1 MRLSEAL
8 AQMTVLNLCKSY
20 GEKAVLTNFS
30 AHFEKGETSALMG
43 PSGCGKSTLLRI
55 LLGIE
60 KADAGEIRG
69 VGRAVAVFQEDR
81 LSEPLSA
88 VMNVCLGRRD
98 ATRKEAKALLSA
110 LGLASDAEK
119 SVCELSGG
127 MRRRVSIARALIA
140 DADTVLLDE
149 PFSALDDETKAA
161 VMAFTKEAL
170 KGKTVLLITHD
181 AEEACAFAENRVY
194 PFLVHQ
200 G

>member
-1 MRLSEAL
+1 
-8 AQMTVLNLCKSY
+8 MTVLNLEKSY
-20 GEKAVLTNFS
+20 RGTPVLRGFS
-30 AHFEKGETSALMG
+30 ANFAEGEISALMG
-43 PSGCGKSTLLRI
+43 PSGCGKTTLLRI

-60 KADAGEIRG
+60 EADAGSIRG

-88 VMNVCLGRRD
+88 IENVRLGKKD
-98 ATRKEAKALLSA
+98 ATREQAKALLSA
-110 LGLASDAEK
+110 LGLSEDMGK
-119 SVCELSGG
+119 PVSELSGG

-149 PFSALDDETKAA
+149 PFSALDDDTKAQ
-161 VMAFTKEAL
+161 VMAYTKQAL
-170 KGKTVLLITHD
+170 AGKTVLLITHD
-181 AEEACAFAENRVY
+181 IDEARAFAGNRIY

>member
-1 MRLSEAL
+1 
-8 AQMTVLNLCKSY
+8 MTILDLCKSY
-20 GEKAVLTNFS
+20 GERTVLQRFS
-30 AHFEKGETSALMG
+30 AHFEEGEISALMG

-60 KADAGEIRG
+60 KADAGSVRG

-88 VMNVCLGRRD
+88 VENVRLGRRD
-98 ATRKEAKALLSA
+98 ATKEEAKALLSA
-110 LGLASDAEK
+110 LGLADDAEK
-119 SVCELSGG
+119 PVRELSGG

-140 DADTVLLDE
+140 NADTVLLDE
-149 PFSALDDETKAA
+149 PFSALDDDTKAS
-161 VMAFTKEAL
+161 VMAVTREGL
-170 KGKTVLLITHD
+170 EGKTVLLVTHD
-181 AEEACAFAENRVY
+181 LDEARAFAGNRIY

>member
-1 MRLSEAL
+1 
-8 AQMTVLNLCKSY
+8 MTILDLCKSY
-20 GEKAVLTNFS
+20 GERAVLQRFS
-30 AHFEKGETSALMG
+30 AHFEEGEISALMG

-60 KADAGEIRG
+60 KADAGSVRG

-88 VMNVCLGRRD
+88 VENVRLGRRD
-98 ATRKEAKALLSA
+98 ATKEEAKALLSA
-110 LGLASDAEK
+110 LGLADDAEK
-119 SVCELSGG
+119 PVRELSGG

-140 DADTVLLDE
+140 NADTVLLDE
-149 PFSALDDETKAA
+149 PFSALDDDTKAS
-161 VMAFTKEAL
+161 VMAVTREGL
-170 KGKTVLLITHD
+170 EGKTVLLVTHD
-181 AEEACAFAENRVY
+181 LDEARAFAGNRIY

>member
-1 MRLSEAL
+1 
-8 AQMTVLNLCKSY
+8 MTVLNLYKSY

-30 AHFEKGETSALMG
+30 AHFEKGEISALMG

-69 VGRAVAVFQEDR
+69 LGRTVAVFQEDR

-88 VMNVCLGRRD
+88 IMNVCLGRCD
-98 ATRKEAKALLSA
+98 ATREEAKTLLSA

-119 SVCELSGG
+119 PVCELSGG
-127 MRRRVSIARALIA
+127 MRRRVAIARALIA

-161 VMAFTKEAL
+161 VMVFAKAAL
-170 KGKTVLLITHD
+170 AGKTVLLITHD
-181 AEEACAFAENRVY
+181 IDEARAFALNRVY
-194 PFLVHQ
+194 PFLSHQ